1 MAQPK
6 SASPRHEAGRLP
18 AAARRQ
24 VILDAALSLFA
35 ADGYERTSLDRVAA
49 AAGVTKPVLY
59 DHFASKRA
67 LFVALLE
74 REVASMSRGLIGSV
88 DPSAP
93 LEERLR
99 SLALAAIRHARRHPA
114 ASRLLF
120 TDPSGDP
127 KIRSV
132 HARAQAGARETF
144 AAGILA
150 DPVFEASPGLSRK
163 ASAELLG
170 DLQNAVLQRLV
181 RWALDNPKTPAK
193 TLAEVFVDVLWNGL
207 SS

>member
-1 MAQPK
+1 
-6 SASPRHEAGRLP
+6 
-18 AAARRQ
+18 

-35 ADGYERTSLDRVAA
+35 VGGYERTSLDSVAA

-59 DHFASKRA
+59 DHFSSKQA

-74 REVASMSRGLIGSV
+74 REVASMSRELIASI

-93 LEERLR
+93 LEARLR
-99 SLALAAIRHARRHPA
+99 SLALAAIRHARRQPA

-120 TDPSGDP
+120 TDPSGDSE
-127 KIRSV
+127 IRAA
-132 HARAQAGARETF
+132 HTRAQAAARKAF

-181 RWALDNPKTPAK
+181 RWAIDNPRTPAK